1 MVITSVSISLLVKH
15 EHGIFNLKELK
26 KYGADSNDSRY
37 KYFTIHGINNSLSN
51 NIITC
56 DFFKDSLLIID
67 ESHNL
72 RKEDRNSKLAHNII
86 TCAKECK
93 KVLLLT
99 GDTTSKVINNKDR
112 SLKMVFGDGGSA
124 TLIEVGTDV
133 LSFIIYSDG
142 SQYNDLIILDTAGR
156 MHVETALM
164 DEIKDIQNES
174 KNIS

>member
-1 MVITSVSISLLVKH
+1 MAMAFAGPIPWNVVNFFNKDNTRGLLVVHDVGTGKTLTAVTASQCFL
-15 EHGIFNLKELK
+15 EKYPQKNVIIITPTSLQKNFIKELK

-99 GDTTSKVINNKDR
+99 ATPLINGPREIINLIR
-112 SLKMVFGDGGSA
+112 IINISLKNG
-124 TLIEVGTDV
+124 
-133 LSFIIYSDG
+133 
-142 SQYNDLIILDTAGR
+142 
-156 MHVETALM
+156 
-164 DEIKDIQNES
+164 
-174 KNIS
+174 